1 MFKHFLF
8 ALIAASVLTAC
19 DDGPPK
25 RVFPKGRAPI
35 IAEKDFPKDKE
46 APIEIPPPPAPYT
59 GPKKFCFEMEL
70 GNNPNDM
77 TRMQFILDDNDS
89 IRGRLDHSF
98 ADRTAIHGTIEG
110 VKEGKFIEL
119 NYAYI
124 DSGQKKSEQLI
135 LKLENDK
142 LYKKTGALVEENGI
156 LVLEDPLNATLQLFL
171 MKTDCK

>member
-8 ALIAASVLTAC
+8 VLLTVFVLAAC

-35 IAEKDFPKDKE
+35 IAEKEFPKDKE
-46 APIEIPPPPAPYT
+46 TPIEIPPPPAPYT

-89 IRGRLDHSF
+89 IRGRLDHTF
-98 ADRTAIHGTIEG
+98 ADRTPIRGNIEG
-110 VKEGKFIEL
+110 VKKGEFIEL
-119 NYAYI
+119 SYAYT
-124 DSGQKKSEQLI
+124 DSGIHKTQQLN
-135 LKLENDK
+135 LKMENEK
-142 LYKKTGALVEENGI
+142 LYKKTGALVEEDGI
-156 LVLEDPLNATLQLFL
+156 LVLEEPLKATLQLFL
-171 MKTDCK
+171 MKVDCK